1 MIPRPWPHPSL
12 RALLALVFALVA
24 QSVVACSN
32 AKKNGE
38 VGSATGRANQ
48 ATRVKLALNWVPE
61 PEFGGFYAGRE
72 KGSYRAHGIDIE
84 ILGGG
89 AGSPVLQTVAT
100 GRADFGTVGAD
111 DVVIGRARGADVVA
125 VFATYQTNPQGI
137 MVHRARKLTTFDQLF
152 QGGTLALETGQP
164 YATYL
169 KRKYSWAG
177 VKVVPYDGG
186 VARFLT
192 DPTLGQ
198 QCYVTSEPL
207 SARKQGADPQVFLIA
222 QSGYNPYATVVI
234 TRRELLQNKPEL
246 VRGFVEASRE
256 GWKSYLADP
265 SATNTLLATLNPAM
279 DAAALAASAEAQA
292 PLIETSDTKAAGLGH
307 MERTRWDT
315 LVTQLSDLG
324 LIDKKP
330 ALDELFSNPG

>member
-1 MIPRPWPHPSL
+1 MIACPSPR
-12 RALLALVFALVA
+12 RLLALILVFIA
-24 QSVVACSN
+24 QGGVACSN
-32 AKKNGE
+32 AKKNGDVAAGAAPAKE
-38 VGSATGRANQ
+38 
-48 ATRVKLALNWVPE
+48 ATRAKLALNWVPE

-72 KGSYRAHGIDIE
+72 KGSYRAHGIDLE

-207 SARKQGADPQVFLIA
+207 SAKKQGADPQVFLIA

-234 TRRELLQNKPEL
+234 TRRELLQNRPDL

-265 SATNTLLATLNPAM
+265 AATNALLGKLNPAM

-292 PLIETSDTKAAGLGH
+292 PLIETSETKAAGLGH
-307 MERTRWDT
+307 MERIRWET
-315 LVTQLSDLG
+315 LVNQLADIG

-330 ALDELFSNPG
+330 AVDELFSNPG

>member
-1 MIPRPWPHPSL
+1 MMPRPWLRGLLSL
-12 RALLALVFALVA
+12 IFMSAV
-24 QSVVACSN
+24 QSLVACST
-32 AKKNGE
+32 AKK
-38 VGSATGRANQ
+38 SAGDGAPAGGTNEL
-48 ATRVKLALNWVPE
+48 TPVKLALNWVPE

-72 KGSYRAHGIDIE
+72 KGSYRTRGIELE

-164 YATYL
+164 YAAYL

-234 TRRELLQNKPEL
+234 TRRELLQSKPAL
-246 VRGFVEASRE
+246 VRAFVEASRE

-265 SATNTLLATLNPAM
+265 SATNALLAKLNPAM

-292 PLIETSDTKAAGLGH
+292 PLIETSETKAAGLGH
-307 MERTRWDT
+307 MERTRWET
-315 LVTQLSDLG
+315 LANQLAEIG

-330 ALDELFSNPG
+330 AADQLFKSL

>member
-1 MIPRPWPHPSL
+1 MIPRPW
-12 RALLALVFALVA
+12 RRRLLPLIVVFIA
-24 QSVVACSN
+24 QGGLACSN
-32 AKKNGE
+32 AKKSGDVAAGAAPAKE
-38 VGSATGRANQ
+38 
-48 ATRVKLALNWVPE
+48 ATRTKLALNWVPE

-72 KGSYRAHGIDIE
+72 KGSYRAHGIDLE

-207 SARKQGADPQVFLIA
+207 SARKHGADPQVFLIA

-234 TRRELLQNKPEL
+234 TRRELVQNRPEL
-246 VRGFVEASRE
+246 VRGFVQASRE
-256 GWKSYLADP
+256 GWQSYLADP
-265 SATNTLLATLNPAM
+265 AATNALLAKLNPAM
-279 DAAALAASAEAQA
+279 DTAALAASAEAQA
-292 PLIETSDTKAAGLGH
+292 PLIETSETKTAGLGH
-307 MERTRWDT
+307 MERTRWET
-315 LVTQLSDLG
+315 LVNQLAEIG

-330 ALDELFSNPG
+330 PVDELFSNPG

>member
-1 MIPRPWPHPSL
+1 MTPRPSSL
-12 RALLALVFALVA
+12 RRLVPLVFVWVV
-24 QSVVACSN
+24 QGGVACSN
-32 AKKNGE
+32 AKKTGD
-38 VGSATGRANQ
+38 VGATAGREKD

-72 KGSYRAHGIDIE
+72 KGSYRTRGIDLE

-137 MVHRARKLTTFDQLF
+137 MVHRTRKLTTFDQLF
-152 QGGTLALETGQP
+152 QGGTLAIETGQP

-234 TRRELLQNKPEL
+234 TRRELLQKKPEL
-246 VRGFVEASRE
+246 VRRFVEASQE

-265 SATNTLLATLNPAM
+265 VATNALLARLNPAM
-279 DAAALAASAEAQA
+279 DTAALAASADAQA
-292 PLIETSDTKAAGLGH
+292 PLIETSETKAAGLGH

-315 LVTQLSDLG
+315 LVNQLNEIG

-330 ALDELFSNPG
+330 VADELFSNPG